1 MVGSKQLKRS
11 SKKNSQRTFSWIVFV
26 LNNQKKKWP
35 HERKFSLPRQRWCEK
50 LTFFWL
56 LLLFFFCNLKTATSE
71 LFLHGEP
78 TTITPKRKTRKLTT
92 KEARKALAEHYVKY
106 HGWPADTV
114 TRVVNSFTRKITG
127 TPLPSPVQ
135 EKTKKKLTKERKK
148 ALLNIKHK
156 LESVVKTEDQ
166 H

>member
-1 MVGSKQLKRS
+1 MRKT
-11 SKKNSQRTFSWIVFV
+11 NVF
-26 LNNQKKKWP
+26 LIII
-35 HERKFSLPRQRWCEK
+35 
-50 LTFFWL
+50 T
-56 LLLFFFCNLKTATSE
+56 FFFCNLKAATSE

-135 EKTKKKLTKERKK
+135 KTTKKKLTKEQKRK
-148 ALLNIKHK
+148 ALLNIMPK